1 MRGATDLL
9 AEVGLPADEIGM
21 TIVDGPPVLATTF
34 PIGARAAAAL
44 GACGVAAAL
53 LWRDRT
59 GEDQAVVVDAR
70 RAEVSLVSFAL
81 QRLDGAATPRTA
93 EGRPLVALYQCAD
106 GRWIH
111 LHGAFPRLATRTVHV
126 IGGDVDADADEVAR
140 RVAAFAAPVLEDA
153 LAAAGACG
161 AMVRSS
167 QEWAA
172 HPQRA
177 AITPLGRVSIEKVA
191 DGPVVPVGDGLRPLG
206 GVRVLDLTRV
216 LAGPACARL
225 LAEHGADV
233 LHVNGEHLDN
243 VPAFVID
250 TGPGKRSTSLDL
262 RSDADVD
269 VLRALVRDGDVFSQ
283 GYRSGALERRGFGPA
298 QLAELNPGIIAV
310 TINCYGD
317 TGPWRERPG
326 WEQLGQSVTGI
337 AMAEGASLDPAGRPR
352 LVPAAAADYTTGY
365 LAALG
370 TMAALRRRSI
380 EGGAYH
386 VRASLCQTAT
396 WIAEDGACVEP
407 STATGLGDITPWLVE
422 EPTSVGMLT
431 HLTPVAQLSATPA
444 RWATPV
450 VPLGTHPPIW
460 PAR

>member
-9 AEVGLPADEIGM
+9 AEVGLPADEIGV
-21 TIVDGPPVLATTF
+21 TIVAGPPVLATTF

-59 GEDQAVVVDAR
+59 GQDQVVEVDAR

-93 EGRPLVALYQCAD
+93 EGRPLVALYECAD

-111 LHGAFPRLATRTVHV
+111 LHGAFPRLAERTVQV
-126 IGGDVDADADEVAR
+126 IGGDVDADAAEVAR
-140 RVAAFAAPVLEDA
+140 RVAAFDAPALEDA

-161 AMVRSS
+161 AMVRSAE
-167 QEWAA
+167 EWAA

-177 AITPLGRVSIEKVA
+177 AIAPLGRVSIEKIA

-250 TGPGKRSTSLDL
+250 TGHGKRSTSLDL
-262 RSDADVD
+262 RREADVD
-269 VLRALVRDGDVFSQ
+269 LLRALVARRRRLLPGLPQRRPRTARVRAGAARRAQPGHHRRDDQLLRRHRAVAGTPGLGAAQPERDRDRDGRGCVA
-283 GYRSGALERRGFGPA
+283 RSGRPGPASCPPPPPTTPPATWPRWGRWPRCAGAASRAAPITCGRRCARRRRGSPRTAPA
-298 QLAELNPGIIAV
+298 STRRRRPVSATSRRGW
-310 TINCYGD
+310 
-317 TGPWRERPG
+317 WR
-326 WEQLGQSVTGI
+326 S
-337 AMAEGASLDPAGRPR
+337 RPR
-352 LVPAAAADYTTGY
+352 SGC
-365 LAALG
+365 
-370 TMAALRRRSI
+370 S
-380 EGGAYH
+380 
-386 VRASLCQTAT
+386 
-396 WIAEDGACVEP
+396 
-407 STATGLGDITPWLVE
+407 
-422 EPTSVGMLT
+422 PT
-431 HLTPVAQLSATPA
+431 
-444 RWATPV
+444 
-450 VPLGTHPPIW
+450 
-460 PAR
+460 